1 MAKITIF
8 HTSDMHNKLTR
19 ECADKLHALKSETPG
34 SLMFDCGDAI
44 WSGNIF
50 WRPGGEPVLELMNS
64 VPYDAMCIG
73 NREYH
78 FLGVG
83 MSAKVSRADFPLLSA
98 NLRPNRNGRLHAK
111 PYITFEIAGV
121 KIAVMGLSVPCIT
134 EKMLV
139 KNVSDY
145 YFEQPLKT
153 AKELVPELR
162 PKCDLL
168 IALTHIGIAKDRE
181 LAQKVEGIDLI
192 LGGHTHT
199 VTDQP
204 EQVGNTSIIHS
215 GFYAHYVGKIVAEVD
230 SGQVRITNELI
241 PLAKA

>member
-8 HTSDMHNKLTR
+8 QTSDMHNKFTW
-19 ECADKLHALKSETPG
+19 ECADKLHALKAGTPG

-44 WSGNIF
+44 WSGNIY
-50 WRPGGEPVLELMNS
+50 WRPGGEPVLALMNS

-83 MSAKVSRADFPLLSA
+83 MSAKTSRADFPLLSA
-98 NLRPNRNGRLHAK
+98 NLRPTRNGRLHAK
-111 PYITFEIAGV
+111 PYITFEYEGV
-121 KIAVMGLSVPCIT
+121 KIAVMGLSVPCVT
-134 EKMLV
+134 EKMFV
-139 KNVSDY
+139 KKVSDN

-168 IALTHIGIAKDRE
+168 VALTHIGIAKDRE
-181 LAQKVEGIDLI
+181 LAQKVDGIDLI

-199 VTDQP
+199 ITEQP
-204 EQVGNTSIIHS
+204 ERVGNTYIVHS
-215 GFYAHYVGKIVAEVD
+215 GFYAHYVGRIDIEIG
-230 SGQVRITNELI
+230 SGRISVTNELI